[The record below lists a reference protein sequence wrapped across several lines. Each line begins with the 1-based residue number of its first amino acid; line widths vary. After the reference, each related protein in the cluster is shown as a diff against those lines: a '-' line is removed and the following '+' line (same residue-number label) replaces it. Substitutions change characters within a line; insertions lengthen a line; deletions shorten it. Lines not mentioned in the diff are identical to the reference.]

1 MSAKAIPNL
10 YLKWRAFRELVG
22 LNRSDAVIAEKFFGA
37 GEGPIKFSKLLH
49 GDYGCANDI
58 AAYVVGVINEAVAAH
73 RTRAGIREP
82 APVVL
87 RGADLAAPLYEF
99 TRKLLE
105 AVGTIEPEVLD
116 RAHAALLAEM
126 SLPLTRLDQDTRLR
140 VDQFA
145 KGRMFAG
152 FEPSGG
158 SGPVV
163 FKADRHMG
171 RLAIEGVTQEPAAA
185 YVLITRDPASVD
197 KRLWELEWGETVM
210 WMPSPFLPTAAGKDY
225 LLMPE
230 PQPVSNVPGRFTV
243 TAALLF
249 NPDLIETLD
258 PRGAAPQPKPLD
270 EVDTARFLTNL
281 RRLTDTRN
289 KSRHNRRDIA
299 VVANSYIVEAA

>member
-1 MSAKAIPNL
+1 MSAKSIPNL
-10 YLKWRAFRELVG
+10 YLKWRAFRELTG
-22 LNRSDAVIAEKFFGA
+22 LTRSDAVIAEKFFGA
-37 GEGPIKFSKLLH
+37 GEGPIKFSKLLR

-58 AAYVVGVINEAVAAH
+58 AAYVVGVINEAVVAH
-73 RTRAGIREP
+73 RTRAGIREA

-87 RGADLAAPLYEF
+87 RPADLFAPLYEF

-105 AVGTIEPEVLD
+105 AVGPIEPDALD
-116 RAHAALLAEM
+116 RAHVALLTEM
-126 SLPLTRLDQDTRLR
+126 SLPVARLDQDTRLR

-171 RLAIEGVTQEPAAA
+171 RLAVEGVTQTPVAA
-185 YVLITRDPASVD
+185 YVLITRDPAALD
-197 KRLWELEWGETVM
+197 KRMWDLEWGETVM
-210 WMPSPFLPTAAGKDY
+210 WISSPFVPTAAGKDY

-249 NPDLIETLD
+249 TPDLIETLD
-258 PRGAAPQPKPLD
+258 PRGASPQAKPLD
-270 EVDTARFLTNL
+270 EADTARFLTNL
-281 RRLTDTRN
+281 RRLTDSRN
-289 KSRHNRRDIA
+289 KSRHNRKDIA